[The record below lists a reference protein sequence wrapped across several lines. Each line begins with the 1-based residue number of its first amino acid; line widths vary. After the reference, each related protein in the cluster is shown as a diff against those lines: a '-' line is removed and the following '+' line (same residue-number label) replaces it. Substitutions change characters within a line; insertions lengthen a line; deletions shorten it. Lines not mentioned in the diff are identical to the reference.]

1 MKNKI
6 RLETLADIN
15 DFVAIV
21 STVKE
26 PVRLEDGT
34 GFVVNAKSLIGAMY
48 TVEWDELWC
57 VSEVDIYR
65 KIEKFIADE

>member
-15 DFVAIV
+15 DFVNIV
-21 STVKE
+21 STVE
-26 PVRLEDGT
+26 GPVRLEDGT

-48 TVEWDELWC
+48 TVEWEELWC
-57 VSEVDIYR
+57 VSEADIYR
-65 KIEKFIADE
+65 KIERFIADE